1 MAIEEKAKHREKCPC
16 ALFFNLDRKVQTGYY
31 VLMEGRKMKIKDGF
45 VLRRILDDAVVIA
58 NGDASKNFHGMIK
71 LNDSG
76 ADVWEWISQGLS
88 ENEVAEKLA
97 QKYEIDSEKA
107 LADTQK
113 MIKKMTETGLLEV

>member
-1 MAIEEKAKHREKCPC
+1 
-16 ALFFNLDRKVQTGYY
+16 
-31 VLMEGRKMKIKDGF
+31 MKIKDGF